1 MSELVR
7 FGISIEQDL
16 SEKFDRFVSE
26 RNYAT
31 RSEAIRDLIRD
42 ALIQQKIELDPKAA
56 ALGSLTLIY
65 DHHARNLTH
74 EMSAIQHD
82 FHDLILSVMH
92 LHVSHD
98 DCMEVIALRGKTSE
112 IIKLANAL
120 LSLKGI
126 KNGKLFLTLPSSDIT
141 K

>member
-1 MSELVR
+1 MGE
-7 FGISIEQDL
+7 
-16 SEKFDRFVSE
+16 
-26 RNYAT
+26 
-31 RSEAIRDLIRD
+31 
-42 ALIQQKIELDPKAA
+42 
-56 ALGSLTLIY
+56 
-65 DHHARNLTH
+65 
-74 EMSAIQHD
+74 IQHD
-82 FHDLILSVMH
+82 FHALILSVMH

-126 KNGKLFLTLPSSDIT
+126 KNGKFFLTLPSSDIT